1 MLHCVNMATR
11 NCLEAVT
18 LLRAAAIGPSDF
30 PVLSHVGY
38 RVWPGSKR
46 AGDPMK
52 GQAGM
57 TMLRYALA
65 ISLGACAAMAHA
77 QTTTAEPWK
86 DARLSPEVRATQL
99 AAQLTQDEK
108 FQLIRSYYAA
118 QSKPGDKPRPP
129 GAIGS
134 AGYVPAIA
142 RLGIPALQESDAGL
156 GVANSDKFRP
166 GDTATPLPAGPVTAA
181 SWDPQVAYRGGA
193 MIGAEA
199 RSKGF
204 NVLLAGGINLMR
216 EPRNGRNFEY
226 AGEDPLLAGT
236 IVGEAIKGIQSQ
248 GIISTIKHYAVNDQ
262 ETGRNTINAL
272 LNEQA
277 MRESDL
283 LAFELAIERGKPGS
297 VMCSY
302 NKINGDWACENDYLM
317 NQVLKRDWHYPGFVM
332 SDWGGVH
339 SAAKAVNAGLD
350 QESAGETFD
359 QEVYFDA
366 SLRQAL
372 AKGEVKQQRLN
383 DMVQRILRSMFATG
397 LFDQPKQKKTIDQ
410 KADLAVAR
418 STLETGAVL
427 LRNEGELLPLDPTN
441 IKSVAIIGAHADKGV
456 LAGGGSSVVTAKG
469 GNAVPGL
476 APVDWPGPVMY
487 HPFAPLKAIRAAAPS
502 ADVQFAEGKDV
513 AAAAEL
519 ASHAQVA
526 VVFVQKWATE
536 SVDAPDLSL
545 PDGQD
550 ALVAAVA
557 KANPHTIVVL
567 ENGGPVAMPWLNQ
580 TAAVLETWYPGGD
593 GGEAIA
599 HLLFGKVNP
608 SGRLPFSW
616 PRDVSQLPRADLP
629 GATGGTPPASV
640 DYNIE
645 GANIGYR
652 WYQARGIQPL
662 FAFGYGLSYTRFQH
676 GDLKVVTRDGH
687 VQATV
692 QIQNT
697 GKRAG
702 ADVAQIYV
710 QGPGGKVRRLCG
722 YAKVFLQPGERREV
736 SIPLERRLL
745 ADFDPAQH
753 RWIVRGGSYAFVDGR
768 SAEELGQPV
777 TLVLPAQKL

>member
-1 MLHCVNMATR
+1 
-11 NCLEAVT
+11 
-18 LLRAAAIGPSDF
+18 
-30 PVLSHVGY
+30 
-38 RVWPGSKR
+38 
-46 AGDPMK
+46 MK
-52 GQAGM
+52 GRAGM
-57 TMLRYALA
+57 TMLRYALTL
-65 ISLGACAAMAHA
+65 SLGAWVAVASA
-77 QTTTAEPWK
+77 QTSTATPWK
-86 DARLSPEVRATQL
+86 DAHLSPDVR
-99 AAQLTQDEK
+99 AAQLTAQLSQDEK
-108 FQLIRSYYAA
+108 FQLIRSYFGARP
-118 QSKPGDKPRPP
+118 KPGDKPVPP

-156 GVANSDKFRP
+156 GVANSDAFRP
-166 GDTATPLPAGPVTAA
+166 GDSATPLPAGLVTAA
-181 SWDPQVAYRGGA
+181 SWDPKIAFRGGA

-204 NVLLAGGINLMR
+204 NVLLAGGTNLMR

-236 IVGEAIKGIQSQ
+236 IVGEAIAGIQSQ
-248 GIISTIKHYAVNDQ
+248 RIISTIKHYAVNDQ

-283 LAFELAIERGKPGS
+283 LAFELAIERGKPGA

-302 NKINGDWACENDYLM
+302 NKINDDWACENDYLL

-339 SAAKAVNAGLD
+339 SAVKAVNAGLD
-350 QESAGETFD
+350 QESAGEKFD
-359 QEVYFDA
+359 PQVYFDA
-366 SLRQAL
+366 PLRQAL
-372 AKGEVKQQRLN
+372 AKGEVKSTRLN
-383 DMVQRILRSMFATG
+383 DMVQRILRSMFVAG
-397 LFDQPKQKKTIDQ
+397 LFDSPIQKKAIDE
-410 KADLAVAR
+410 KAHLAVAR
-418 STLETGAVL
+418 STLEAGAVL
-427 LRNEGELLPLDPTN
+427 LRNEAALLPLNPAEL
-441 IKSVAIIGAHADKGV
+441 KSVAVIGAHADKAV

-476 APVDWPGPVMY
+476 APLEWPGPVMY

-502 ADVQFAEGKDV
+502 ADVQFAEGNDI

-519 ASHAQVA
+519 ARHAQVA

-536 SVDAPDLSL
+536 SVDASDLAL

-550 ALVAAVA
+550 QLVAAVA
-557 KANPHTIVVL
+557 KANAHTIVVL
-567 ENGGPVAMPWLNQ
+567 ENNGPVAMPWLDQ
-580 TAAVLETWYPGGD
+580 TGAVLETWYPGGD

-616 PRDVSQLPRADLP
+616 PRDLSQLPRADIP
-629 GATGGTPPASV
+629 GAAGGTPSASV

-645 GANIGYR
+645 GANVGYR

-676 GDLKVVTRDGH
+676 SDLKVVARDGKFL
-687 VQATV
+687 ATV
-692 QIQNT
+692 QIQNA

-710 QGPGGKVRRLCG
+710 QGPGAKVRRLCG
-722 YAKVFLQPGERREV
+722 YAKVFLQPGEHREV

-745 ADFDPAQH
+745 ADFDPTRH
-753 RWIVRGGSYAFVDGR
+753 RWVVRGGQYAFTDGR
-768 SAEELGQPV
+768 SAEELSRSVALELTGDDR
-777 TLVLPAQKL
+777 

>member
-1 MLHCVNMATR
+1 
-11 NCLEAVT
+11 
-18 LLRAAAIGPSDF
+18 
-30 PVLSHVGY
+30 
-38 RVWPGSKR
+38 
-46 AGDPMK
+46 MK
-52 GQAGM
+52 GRADM
-57 TMLRYALA
+57 TMLRYAL
-65 ISLGACAAMAHA
+65 ILSMGAYAAMASA
-77 QTTTAEPWK
+77 QSSTATPWK
-86 DARLSPEVRATQL
+86 NAKLSPDVRATQL
-99 AAQLTQDEK
+99 TAQLTQDEK
-108 FQLIRSYYAA
+108 IQLIHSYFGARP
-118 QSKPGDKPRPP
+118 KPGDKPVPP
-129 GAIGS
+129 GALGS
-134 AGYVPAIA
+134 AGYVPAIT

-156 GVANSDKFRP
+156 GVANSDAFRP
-166 GDTATPLPAGPVTAA
+166 GDSATPLPAGLVTAA

-204 NVLLAGGINLMR
+204 NVLLAGGTNLMR

-236 IVGEAIKGIQSQ
+236 IVGEAIAGIQSQ

-283 LAFELAIERGKPGS
+283 LAFELAIERGKPGA

-302 NKINGDWACENDYLM
+302 NKINGDWACENDYLL

-350 QESAGETFD
+350 QESAGEKFD
-359 QEVYFDA
+359 PQVYFDA
-366 SLRQAL
+366 PLREAL
-372 AKGEVKQQRLN
+372 AKGEVKPARLN
-383 DMVQRILRSMFATG
+383 DMVQRILRSMFMAG
-397 LFDQPKQKKTIDQ
+397 LFDSPMQKKAIDE
-410 KADLAVAR
+410 KAHLAIAR
-418 STLETGAVL
+418 STVEAGAVL
-427 LRNEGELLPLDPTN
+427 LRNEGSLLPLN
-441 IKSVAIIGAHADKGV
+441 AAELKSVAVIGAHADKGV

-476 APVDWPGPVMY
+476 APLEWPGPVMY

-502 ADVQFAEGKDV
+502 ASVQFAEGSDI

-519 ASHAQVA
+519 ARHAQVA

-536 SVDAPDLSL
+536 SVDAPDLAL

-550 ALVAAVA
+550 QLVAAVA

-567 ENGGPVAMPWLNQ
+567 ENNGPVAMPWLDQ
-580 TAAVLETWYPGGD
+580 TGAVLETWYPGGD

-599 HLLFGKVNP
+599 HLLFGNVNP

-616 PRDVSQLPRADLP
+616 PRDVSQLPRADIP
-629 GATGGTPPASV
+629 AAAGGTPPVSV

-645 GANIGYR
+645 AANVGYR

-662 FAFGYGLSYTRFQH
+662 FAFGYGLSYTHFEH
-676 GDLKVVTRDGH
+676 GDLKVAARDGK
-687 VQATV
+687 VVATV

-710 QGPGGKVRRLCG
+710 QVPGAKARRLCG
-722 YAKVFLQPGERREV
+722 YTKVFLQPGERREIN
-736 SIPLERRLL
+736 IPLERRLL
-745 ADFDPAQH
+745 ADFDPSRH
-753 RWIVRGGSYAFVDGR
+753 RWIVRGGQYAFTDGR
-768 SAEELGQPV
+768 SAEELGRSV
-777 TLVLPAQKL
+777 ALELPGGDH